1 MAVNESLI
9 KGAATAAGPAMNFFD
24 VFSRGFDSTYQ
35 PLIESAKEKIK
46 NNRAEKKAEDLRM
59 MEYLSGMEDI
69 EIASLTPEEKMSV
82 AKVGLTWKKEYANIA
97 GQLSQVSAS
106 DDPELYMELSGK
118 LNNINNKFV
127 NLTNNF
133 KVYKAGKLD
142 YADSM
147 KADEYSLI
155 NGEKIKESNDYYSGE
170 IKINPETGDATWG
183 GIEKAPVLIKK
194 EAAISAGN
202 KIKET
207 IKEVR
212 KLKRPLTMSE
222 QKEYANDLRA
232 VITPEV
238 AAMIIKDGTIPG
250 IDSDLFYDIALMDQ
264 MNSDTGGG
272 LGFGDSAD
280 PENIPYIQQEVIKRL
295 AQGISDVAQEGY
307 YIEQQNQ
314 EDKIQDSVR
323 KTALTEETK
332 LQLRKKYAKRKR
344 STKKDKVVDT
354 TIEDNAINL
363 VQGLVDNPSDIIDLV
378 LGPDQTRTV
387 NGSIV
392 ILDQGEGDSVQ
403 FNLMNENQL
412 KNLAIRLSNAQ
423 GYTVS
428 EKLKSKQAI
437 VKYVD
442 SLVPQVQ
449 GANPNADPESPENYI
464 YLSDEELN
472 NLD

>member
-1 MAVNESLI
+1 MAINQALI
-9 KGAATAAGPAMNFFD
+9 KGAAVAAGPAMNFFD

-35 PLIESAKEKIK
+35 PLIEAAKEKIK
-46 NNRAEKKAEDLRM
+46 NQRADKKAEDLRM
-59 MEYLSGMEDI
+59 MTYLEGMEDVD
-69 EIASLTPEEKMSV
+69 IASLTPEEKMSV

-106 DDPELYMELSGK
+106 DNPELYMELSSK

-133 KVYKAGKLD
+133 KVYKAGRLD

-170 IKINPETGDATWG
+170 IKIDPETGDATWG
-183 GIEKAPVLIKK
+183 GIKKAPVLIKK
-194 EAAISAGN
+194 DAAIAAGN
-202 KIKET
+202 QIKET
-207 IKEVR
+207 IKKVR
-212 KLKRPLTMSE
+212 NLKRPLTILE

-250 IDSDLFYDIALMDQ
+250 VDSDLFYDIALMDQ

-272 LGFGDSAD
+272 LGFGDSTD
-280 PENIPYIQQEVIKRL
+280 PENLPYIQQEVIKRL

-307 YIEQQNQ
+307 YIEQQKEEN
-314 EDKIQDSVR
+314 DIQDSLR
-323 KTALTEETK
+323 KTVLTEEAK
-332 LQLRKKYAKRKR
+332 LQLRRKYTKRKKP
-344 STKKDKVVDT
+344 KKVDT
-354 TIEDNAINL
+354 TVEDNAIKI
-363 VQGLVDNPSDIIDLV
+363 VEGLIDNPSEVIDLI
-378 LGPDQTRTV
+378 LGPDQNRTV
-387 NGSIV
+387 TASTVTI
-392 ILDQGEGDSVQ
+392 DQGDGESVE

-423 GYTVS
+423 GYTVG

-437 VKYVD
+437 VKYID
-442 SLVPQVQ
+442 GMVPQVVTV
-449 GANPNADPESPENYI
+449 NPNPDPDSPENYI

-472 NLD
+472 YALD

>member
-1 MAVNESLI
+1 MAVNEALI
-9 KGAATAAGPAMNFFD
+9 RGAATAAGPAMNFFD

-35 PLIESAKEKIK
+35 PLIEAAKEKIK
-46 NNRAEKKAEDLRM
+46 NNRADKKAEDLRM
-59 MEYLSGMEDI
+59 MDYLNGMEDI

-106 DDPELYMELSGK
+106 DDPELYMELSSK

-183 GIEKAPVLIKK
+183 GIEKPPVLIKK

-207 IKEVR
+207 IKKVR
-212 KLKRPLTMSE
+212 DLKRPLTISE
-222 QKEYANDLRA
+222 KKEYANDLRA
-232 VITPEV
+232 IITPEV

-250 IDSDLFYDIALMDQ
+250 VDSDLFYDIALMDQ

-272 LGFGDSAD
+272 LGFGDSTD

-295 AQGISDVAQEGY
+295 AQGISDVAEEGY

-332 LQLRKKYAKRKR
+332 LQLRKKYSRRKRK
-344 STKKDKVVDT
+344 KPVVVDT
-354 TIEDNAINL
+354 TIEDNAVNL
-363 VQGLVDNPSDIIDLV
+363 VQGLVENPGDIIDLV
-378 LGPDQTRTV
+378 LGPDQGRTV

-412 KNLAIRLSNAQ
+412 KNFAIRLSNTQ
-423 GYTVS
+423 GYTVN

-437 VKYVD
+437 IKYVD
-442 SLVPQVQ
+442 SLVTQVQ
-449 GANPNADPESPENYI
+449 GANQNPDPESPENYI